1 VFWRISIFLL
11 CLIASWQTNAQI
23 IYSESF
29 VLTPPDSAQPYRG
42 SVSGSFMSQKQ
53 KDVFF
58 QLNQRADFAMRIK
71 HASLIVA
78 NNFDIIRNGD
88 ETVLSGGFAYAK
100 LRRFVE
106 RKAMPEY
113 FAQYQWFDI
122 RGLDQRMV
130 LGANMRFRLL
140 HSRTDAFYVAAGAML
155 EYEKWN
161 YTAVPDHRLPA
172 SRTPEEVLAPKWN
185 VYASFDHDITKN
197 ILLDVGLYYQ
207 TRILPAFEYTRIAN
221 HLRVGWKV
229 NRHIML
235 SGVIRVIYEYK
246 PIVPVDTWWYRVSNE
261 LTYRF

>member
-1 VFWRISIFLL
+1 MFRLIVFSLL
-11 CLIASWQTNAQI
+11 MCLPGITRAQI

-29 VLTPPDSAQPYRG
+29 VLTPPDSTQPYRG

-53 KDVFF
+53 KDIFF

-71 HASLIVA
+71 HASIILA
-78 NNFDIIRNGD
+78 NNFDIIRNGNQ
-88 ETVLSGGFAYAK
+88 TVLSGGFAYAK

-106 RKAMPEY
+106 RNIMPEY

-130 LGANMRFRLL
+130 LGSNLRFKIL
-140 HSRTDAFYVAAGAML
+140 HTKTDAFYVATGAML

-161 YTAVPDHRLPA
+161 YNAVPEHRLPV
-172 SRTPEEVLAPKWN
+172 SRTPQEVLAPKWN
-185 VYASFDHDITKN
+185 IYASFDHDLTKN
-197 ILLDVGLYYQ
+197 ILLDAGFYYQ
-207 TRILPAFEYTRIAN
+207 TRMLPAFEYTRIAN
-221 HLRVGWKV
+221 HLRIGWKV
-229 NRHIML
+229 NKHIML

-246 PIVPVDTWWYRVSNE
+246 PIVPVDPWWYRVSNE